1 MASSENG
8 INGDDLRERGDPTGT
23 AGALT
28 DMEAELKREKFRAKS
43 SFTRI
48 KNKVLFLIDQ
58 PEKPGYR
65 EIQEACN
72 RLDNAME
79 SAMDVMTR
87 LSELFDK
94 NKQKQLSDKVM
105 LEMEKLDDDY
115 STTYAAAQH
124 YNHTQKE
131 QSSETFEILT
141 IDLLGRM
148 NISDQSETYRK
159 EGYSVSQEVK
169 IVDSDINVCNS
180 VPLKSSENQ
189 TNGTTSNKKIA
200 TVTGAQPQQS
210 LDKDMSLQNEQAQ
223 ELHRPVVRKTSM
235 NAAATPFE
243 PTATCSNNT
252 PPTIGQDLWRQLKR
266 VQIPVFTGE
275 KKNYQ
280 SWKASFLACIDSAP
294 ATAEYKLLQLRQYVS
309 WEALKVIDSLG
320 HSAAAYEAAKG
331 RLDRK
336 YGGKRRQIALYL
348 EELEEFPQIRQGH
361 AKDIEEFA
369 DLLDI
374 AMINLQEAGQHHE
387 LGFGSLYAKLQR
399 KIPEAMLARYHRWVF
414 ECNKE
419 ESVLSLREWILQE
432 SEFQTIATE
441 AVRGVSGK
449 ATKPPYRSTPRQGN
463 QRTFFGEADYV
474 RISKKMPCV
483 DCGKNHGIWNC
494 PEFNR
499 RKVADRWNFAKHNQ
513 LCFRCLAQGHQ
524 GKACPRSRQC
534 GQDGCTDL
542 HHRLLHKNGSTRPA
556 PVNLEK
562 SSKEAIGTLEPQDRT
577 VALRRG
583 KSRQQWSP
591 KATSGQTL

>member
-28 DMEAELKREKFRAKS
+28 NMEAELKREKFRAKS

-48 KNKVLFLIDQ
+48 KNKVLLIDQ

-94 NKQKQLSDKVM
+94 NKQKQLSDKIM
-105 LEMEKLDDDY
+105 LEMEKMDDDY

-131 QSSETFEILT
+131 QSSETSEILT

-159 EGYSVSQEVK
+159 EGYSVFQEVK
-169 IVDSDINVCNS
+169 IVDSDINVCNL

-189 TNGTTSNKKIA
+189 TNGTTAYQKFTMVN
-200 TVTGAQPQQS
+200 GAQPQQS

-223 ELHRPVVRKTSM
+223 ELHRPVMRKTSM
-235 NAAATPFE
+235 KAAATPFE
-243 PTATCSNNT
+243 PTATYSNNT
-252 PPTIGQDLWRQLKR
+252 PPTIRQDLWRQLKR
-266 VQIPVFTGE
+266 MQIPVFTGE

-294 ATAEYKLLQLRQYVS
+294 ATAEYKLLQLRQFVS
-309 WEALKVIDSLG
+309 GEALKVIDSLG

-348 EELEEFPQIRQGH
+348 EELKEFPQIRQGH
-361 AKDIEEFA
+361 TKDIEEFA
-369 DLLDI
+369 DLLDK

-387 LGFGSLYAKLQR
+387 LGFGSRNA
-399 KIPEAMLARYHRWVF
+399 
-414 ECNKE
+414 
-419 ESVLSLREWILQE
+419 S
-432 SEFQTIATE
+432 
-441 AVRGVSGK
+441 
-449 ATKPPYRSTPRQGN
+449 
-463 QRTFFGEADYV
+463 
-474 RISKKMPCV
+474 
-483 DCGKNHGIWNC
+483 
-494 PEFNR
+494 
-499 RKVADRWNFAKHNQ
+499 
-513 LCFRCLAQGHQ
+513 
-524 GKACPRSRQC
+524 
-534 GQDGCTDL
+534 
-542 HHRLLHKNGSTRPA
+542 
-556 PVNLEK
+556 
-562 SSKEAIGTLEPQDRT
+562 
-577 VALRRG
+577 
-583 KSRQQWSP
+583 
-591 KATSGQTL
+591 

>member
-8 INGDDLRERGDPTGT
+8 INGDDLRECGDPTGT

-28 DMEAELKREKFRAKS
+28 DLEAELKREKFRAKS
-43 SFTRI
+43 NFTRI

-72 RLDNAME
+72 KMDNAME
-79 SAMDVMTR
+79 SAMGVMTR
-87 LSELFDK
+87 LSELFGK
-94 NKQKQLSDKVM
+94 NKQNQLNDKVM
-105 LEMEKLDDDY
+105 LEMEKLDDEY

-131 QSSETFEILT
+131 QSSETSEILS

-159 EGYSVSQEVK
+159 GRYNVSREVGT
-169 IVDSDINVCNS
+169 VDSYSNVCNS
-180 VPLKSSENQ
+180 VPLKSSEKQ
-189 TNGTTSNKKIA
+189 TNSTTDSQKNA
-200 TVTGAQPQQS
+200 PVYGAEPQQS
-210 LDKDMSLQNEQAQ
+210 YNKEVSLQNEQSQ
-223 ELHRPVVRKTSM
+223 ELHHPVVRKTSM
-235 NAAATPFE
+235 SAAATPFE

-309 WEALKVIDSLG
+309 GEALKVIDSLG

-361 AKDIEEFA
+361 AQDIEEFA

-374 AMINLQEAGQHHE
+374 AMINQQEAGQHHE

-399 KIPEAMLARYHRWVF
+399 KIPEAMLARYHR
-414 ECNKE
+414 
-419 ESVLSLREWILQE
+419 
-432 SEFQTIATE
+432 
-441 AVRGVSGK
+441 
-449 ATKPPYRSTPRQGN
+449 
-463 QRTFFGEADYV
+463 
-474 RISKKMPCV
+474 
-483 DCGKNHGIWNC
+483 
-494 PEFNR
+494 
-499 RKVADRWNFAKHNQ
+499 
-513 LCFRCLAQGHQ
+513 
-524 GKACPRSRQC
+524 
-534 GQDGCTDL
+534 
-542 HHRLLHKNGSTRPA
+542 
-556 PVNLEK
+556 
-562 SSKEAIGTLEPQDRT
+562 
-577 VALRRG
+577 
-583 KSRQQWSP
+583 
-591 KATSGQTL
+591 